1 MVTRLLTRVL
11 RGMALAI
18 LLSSFPAAMDCAAQA
33 SFQPEREPLRGPHA
47 GAPDS
52 NIRRSELV
60 LAEKVV
66 RQALRYLP
74 GRLRPEDCQVVDD
87 LESLFQGRDPAL
99 ARQARGYEAFVLGN
113 RYPIFVN
120 LNSPLLR
127 SAVLAYKQEPMANSV
142 FIYLLA
148 AVLAHEQVHAGEPI
162 RVSPSAPLR
171 ASLQDQPNLI
181 TPTCPDCK
189 QGERDGAS
197 SQSVPPAPSPMTSGR
212 AGSHGLKPGVA
223 DEWEAYRAE
232 LMLLRQFRSLD
243 YIAGDDVDRYI
254 DHVEQLA
261 RRFKK
266 QN

>member
-1 MVTRLLTRVL
+1 
-11 RGMALAI
+11 MALAI

-99 ARQARGYEAFVLGN
+99 ARQARGYEAFVLDN
-113 RYPIFVN
+113 HYPIFLN
-120 LNSPLLR
+120 LHGPLLQTAVR
-127 SAVLAYKQEPMANSV
+127 SYKQAPMDNSV

-148 AVLAHEQVHAGEPI
+148 AVLAHERVHAGEPNPA
-162 RVSPSAPLR
+162 RQA
-171 ASLQDQPNLI
+171 
-181 TPTCPDCK
+181 CPDCT
-189 QGERDGAS
+189 S
-197 SQSVPPAPSPMTSGR
+197 SVGSPNESK
-212 AGSHGLKPGVA
+212 AY
-223 DEWEAYRAE
+223 EAE
-232 LMLLRQFRSLD
+232 VMLLRQFRSLH
-243 YIAGDDVDRYI
+243 YIEGDHVDRYI
-254 DHVEQLA
+254 DHVEHLA
-261 RRFKK
+261 RASRKK
-266 QN
+266 DKHTSRPEGLASLEPKSPTKRVIPEE